1 MIRRDCRFHLR
12 YGARDL
18 CKEVWRKNILAEP
31 KELKLGCPENCDD
44 YEYASWK
51 STEDPNPPLR
61 PPVLYLEDE
70 D

>member
-18 CKEVWRKNILAEP
+18 CKEVWRRNILNAP
-31 KELKLGCPENCDD
+31 
-44 YEYASWK
+44 WK